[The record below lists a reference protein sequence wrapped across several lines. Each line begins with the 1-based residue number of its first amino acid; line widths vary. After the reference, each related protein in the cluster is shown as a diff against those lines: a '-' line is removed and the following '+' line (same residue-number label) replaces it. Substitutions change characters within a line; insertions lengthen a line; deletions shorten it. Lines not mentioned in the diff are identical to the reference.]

1 MFACDESSD
10 GKIVIFQ
17 MDSTAICFSRRW
29 IQEAWRS
36 YWTEQSSN
44 AKGCRRYAVTRFLSR
59 LFCSCSEEASRT
71 VCGAL
76 RTPLT

>member
-1 MFACDESSD
+1 
-10 GKIVIFQ
+10 

-29 IQEAWRS
+29 IQETWRS
-36 YWTEQSSN
+36 FRTEQSSN
-44 AKGCRRYAVTRFLSR
+44 AKGCHRCVVKRFLSQ
-59 LFCSCSEEASRT
+59 LFCSCSEEASRA